1 MRGSYAPRMRLKR
14 GIWRVCAAIVAL
26 GGGGALGG
34 CGDSG
39 SDSATASNSDSQ
51 GDGSSGA
58 TQGGVTEPTDSG
70 ASMSGSSESGGGN
83 SDSLSGTTDISGGNS
98 DSLSGTV
105 SSGVE
110 SESNSGGTESTGMV
124 SGGGETSASTGETS
138 TGEPV
143 DCSVFEDEATCA
155 KAGCMAV
162 IGRLFFDDGATFCL
176 EEPSFLGCIEQ
187 MICDDALTTVC
198 KGAAKYQLPNSCAPP
213 DFVMCQPPPD
223 AGGDG
228 YDDCP

>member
-14 GIWRVCAAIVAL
+14 GNWRVCAAIVAL
-26 GGGGALGG
+26 GVGGTVVG

-39 SDSATASNSDSQ
+39 SDSATNSNSDSQ
-51 GDGSSGA
+51 GDGSSGGSQSGA
-58 TQGGVTEPTDSG
+58 TEPTDSG

-83 SDSLSGTTDISGGNS
+83 SDSLSGTTDISGGMS

-110 SESNSGGTESTGMV
+110 SESNSGGTETTGMV
-124 SGGGETSASTGETS
+124 SGGGDTSAGSS

-143 DCSVFEDEATCA
+143 DCGSFEDEATCA
-155 KAGCMAV
+155 KAGCLAV

-176 EEPSFLGCIEQ
+176 EEPSFIGCIEQ
-187 MICDDALTTVC
+187 AVCDTAITTVC
-198 KGAAKYQLPNSCAPP
+198 KGAAKYQLPNTCAPP
-213 DFVMCQPPPD
+213 EFVVCQPPPD